1 MGRVPARLA
10 LVGVVALVAGA
21 CKTGPGEDRPSV
33 EVIGGGGSVS
43 VSGAVEGYGEALYF
57 SSTDQAQNLAIGLD
71 LRDLRELM
79 SGAAGA
85 GAVDWPAV
93 LALYQDGRNQAAPNG
108 VRSLASLAS
117 AAYPD
122 AFPDAAAV
130 YGRQAF
136 IDGFLR
142 DAIAGTGRA
151 TGLGDNARRLIVD
164 RGVQVVQYGLA
175 LTSLHAA
182 ETHMAAGSTAE
193 AAAAVDAGWAA
204 LAGARATTMPNNG
217 ILATGLA
224 REEEFVLAGRLAR
237 PLEAHL
243 FQALAAVQQRNPDGV
258 REALGTSRGY
268 LNTIF
273 YLSILRDSKVLAG
286 DARAADREV
295 HLAEGWTFL
304 QALRAQIAA
313 VSGPAAQRLEA
324 AFTRDPAD
332 TYPAAETEAVYAA
345 MNEERV
351 LEALQIPADFR
362 FTSPAQ

>member
-1 MGRVPARLA
+1 MGKVPARLA
-10 LVGVVALVAGA
+10 LVGVVALLVGA
-21 CKTGPGEDRPSV
+21 CKTGPGEDRPKV

-43 VSGAVEGYGEALYF
+43 VSGVVEGYGAELYF
-57 SSTDQAQNLAIGLD
+57 PSTDQTQNLAIGLD
-71 LRDLRELM
+71 LLDLRALM

-93 LALYQDGRNQAAPNG
+93 LALYEDGRNQTGPNG

-117 AAYPD
+117 AAYPN
-122 AFPDAAAV
+122 AFPNATAV
-130 YGRQAF
+130 YGRQGF

-142 DAIAGTGRA
+142 DAIGGTGRA

-175 LTSLHAA
+175 LTSLGAA
-182 ETHMAAGSTAE
+182 ETHVAAGSTAE

-204 LAGARATTMPNNG
+204 LAGARETSMPNNG

-243 FQALAAVQQRNPDGV
+243 FQALVAAQQRKPDSV
-258 REALGTSRGY
+258 REALEASRAY

-273 YLSILRDSKVLAG
+273 YLSVLRDAKVLAG
-286 DARAADREV
+286 DARAGDREV

-304 QALRAQIAA
+304 QALRARVAA
-313 VSGPAAQRLEA
+313 VSGPTAQRLEA

-332 TYPAAETEAVYAA
+332 SYPAAETEAVYAA
-345 MNEERV
+345 LNESRV
-351 LEALQIPADFR
+351 LQALQIPADFR
-362 FTSPAQ
+362 FASPAQ